1 MRYINFAIVIV
12 FWAAPVFG
20 LTVESVS
27 DYGPSDH
34 AVHLEILS
42 STDKEIFEP
51 VLQRFVAEFPEKRIR
66 YTVASTTDISA
77 SISKSQKNFDLVMS
91 SAMDLQIKLA
101 NDGLAAPLDLPDHL
115 NVPDWSIWQDRL
127 VGFSAEPIV
136 MVVSR
141 KDFVGKHVPE
151 TRREL
156 ITLIRN
162 EPNFFREKVI
172 TYDVNTSGAGFLF
185 ASQDVRQSDSF
196 WRLAEVF
203 GGIKTKLV
211 CCSGNMLDE
220 LESGKSI
227 LAYNL
232 IGSYAEQHAKTRKNL
247 QVVYPKDYTL
257 ILLRSA
263 LIPRESKNKQAA
275 RQFLTYLLS
284 ERGQSHMTKTTG
296 LLSPK
301 SQNKLNQSNFKPIRL
316 DTGLLVYL
324 DRLKRKRFL
333 REWNEALVQ

>member
-1 MRYINFAIVIV
+1 MRYIKFAVALIL
-12 FWAAPVFG
+12 WAAPVFG
-20 LTVESVS
+20 LTVESVT
-27 DYGPSDH
+27 DYGPTDR
-34 AVHLEILS
+34 AVDLKILS
-42 STDKEIFEP
+42 STDREIFEP
-51 VLQRFVAEFPEKRIR
+51 VLKRYVEKFPDQRVR
-66 YTVASTTDISA
+66 YTVASTSDISA
-77 SISKSQKNFDLVMS
+77 SIPKSQEHFDLVMS

-101 NDGLAAPLDLPDHL
+101 NDGLAAPLDLPDDL
-115 NVPDWSIWQDRL
+115 EVPDWSIWQDRL

-136 MVVSR
+136 MVVSK
-141 KDFVGKHVPE
+141 KDFVGKKTPE

-162 EPNFFREKVI
+162 EPNFFKERVI

-185 ASQDVRQSDSF
+185 ASQDVRQTDSF

-203 GGIKTKLV
+203 GGAKAKLV

-220 LESGKSI
+220 VESGKSI

-257 ILLRSA
+257 ILLRTA
-263 LIPRESKNKQAA
+263 LIPKNAAKKSEA
-275 RQFLTYLLS
+275 RQFLTYLLG
-284 ERGQSHMTKTTG
+284 EDGQNHMTQTTG

-301 SQNKLNQSNFKPIRL
+301 SRSKLDQGNFKPIRL

-324 DRLKRKRFL
+324 DKLKRKRFL

>member
-1 MRYINFAIVIV
+1 MRYIKFAVALIL
-12 FWAAPVFG
+12 WAAPVFG
-20 LTVESVS
+20 LTVESVT
-27 DYGPSDH
+27 DYGPTDR
-34 AVHLEILS
+34 AVDLKILS
-42 STDKEIFEP
+42 STDREIFEP
-51 VLQRFVAEFPEKRIR
+51 VLKRYVDKFPDQRVR
-66 YTVASTTDISA
+66 YTVASTSDISA
-77 SISKSQKNFDLVMS
+77 SITKSQEHFDLVMS

-101 NDGLAAPLDLPDHL
+101 NDGLAAPLDLPDDL
-115 NVPDWSIWQDRL
+115 EVPDWSIWQDRL

-136 MVVSR
+136 MVVSK
-141 KDFVGKHVPE
+141 KDFVGKKTPE

-162 EPNFFREKVI
+162 EPNFFKERVI

-185 ASQDVRQSDSF
+185 ASQDVRQTDSF

-203 GGIKTKLV
+203 GGAKAKLV

-220 LESGKSI
+220 VESGKSV

-257 ILLRSA
+257 ILLRTA
-263 LIPRESKNKQAA
+263 LIPKNAAKKSEA
-275 RQFLTYLLS
+275 RQFLTYLLG
-284 ERGQSHMTKTTG
+284 EDGQNHMTQTTG

-301 SQNKLNQSNFKPIRL
+301 SRSKLDQGNFKPIRL

-324 DRLKRKRFL
+324 DKLKRKRFL

>member
-1 MRYINFAIVIV
+1 MRYIKFAVALIL
-12 FWAAPVFG
+12 WAAPVFG
-20 LTVESVS
+20 LTVESVT
-27 DYGPSDH
+27 DYGPTDR
-34 AVHLEILS
+34 AVDLKILS
-42 STDKEIFEP
+42 STDREIFEP
-51 VLQRFVAEFPEKRIR
+51 VLKRYVDKFPDQRVR
-66 YTVASTTDISA
+66 YTVASTSDISA
-77 SISKSQKNFDLVMS
+77 SIPKSQEHFDLVMS

-101 NDGLAAPLDLPDHL
+101 NDGLAAPLDLPDDL
-115 NVPDWSIWQDRL
+115 EVPDWSIWQDRL

-136 MVVSR
+136 MVVSK
-141 KDFVGKHVPE
+141 KDFVGKKTPE

-162 EPNFFREKVI
+162 EPNFFKERVI

-185 ASQDVRQSDSF
+185 ASQDVRQTDSF

-203 GGIKTKLV
+203 GGAKAKLV

-220 LESGKSI
+220 VESGKSV

-257 ILLRSA
+257 ILLRTA
-263 LIPRESKNKQAA
+263 LIPKNAAKKSEA
-275 RQFLTYLLS
+275 RQFLTYLLG
-284 ERGQSHMTKTTG
+284 EDGQNHMTQTTG

-301 SQNKLNQSNFKPIRL
+301 SRSKLDQGNFKPIRL

-324 DRLKRKRFL
+324 DKLKRKRFL

>member
-1 MRYINFAIVIV
+1 MRYIKFAVAIIL
-12 FWAAPVFG
+12 WAAPVFG
-20 LTVESVS
+20 LTVESVT
-27 DYGPSDH
+27 DYGPTDR
-34 AVHLEILS
+34 AVDLKILS
-42 STDKEIFEP
+42 STDREIFEP
-51 VLQRFVAEFPEKRIR
+51 VLKRYVEKFPDQRVR
-66 YTVASTTDISA
+66 YTVASTSDISA
-77 SISKSQKNFDLVMS
+77 SIPKSQEHFDLVMS

-101 NDGLAAPLDLPDHL
+101 NDGLAAPLDLPDDL
-115 NVPDWSIWQDRL
+115 EVPDWSIWQDRL

-136 MVVSR
+136 MVVSK
-141 KDFVGKHVPE
+141 KDFVGKKTPE

-162 EPNFFREKVI
+162 EPNFFKERVI

-185 ASQDVRQSDSF
+185 ASQDVRQTDSF

-203 GGIKTKLV
+203 GGAKAKLV

-220 LESGKSI
+220 VESGKSI

-257 ILLRSA
+257 ILLRTA
-263 LIPRESKNKQAA
+263 LIPKNAAKKSEA
-275 RQFLTYLLS
+275 RQFLTYLLG
-284 ERGQSHMTKTTG
+284 EDGQNHMTQTTG

-301 SQNKLNQSNFKPIRL
+301 SRSKLDQGNFKPIRL

-324 DRLKRKRFL
+324 DKLKRKRFL

>member
-1 MRYINFAIVIV
+1 MRYIKFAVALIL
-12 FWAAPVFG
+12 WAAPVFG
-20 LTVESVS
+20 LTVESVT
-27 DYGPSDH
+27 DYGPTDR
-34 AVHLEILS
+34 AVDLKILS
-42 STDKEIFEP
+42 STDREIFEP
-51 VLQRFVAEFPEKRIR
+51 VLKRYVDKFPDQRVR
-66 YTVASTTDISA
+66 YTVASTSDISA
-77 SISKSQKNFDLVMS
+77 SIAKSQEHFDLVMS

-101 NDGLAAPLDLPDHL
+101 NDGLAAPLDLPDDL
-115 NVPDWSIWQDRL
+115 EVPDWSIWQDRL

-136 MVVSR
+136 MVVSK
-141 KDFVGKHVPE
+141 KDFVGKKTPE

-162 EPNFFREKVI
+162 EPNFFKERVI

-185 ASQDVRQSDSF
+185 ASQDVRQTDSF

-203 GGIKTKLV
+203 GGAKAKLV

-220 LESGKSI
+220 VESGKSI

-247 QVVYPKDYTL
+247 RVVYPRDYTL
-257 ILLRSA
+257 ILLRTA
-263 LIPRESKNKQAA
+263 LIPKNAAKKSEA
-275 RQFLTYLLS
+275 RQFLTYLLG
-284 ERGQSHMTKTTG
+284 EDGQNHMTQTTG

-301 SQNKLNQSNFKPIRL
+301 SRSKLDQGNFKPIRL

-324 DRLKRKRFL
+324 DKLKRKRFL

>member
-1 MRYINFAIVIV
+1 MRYIKFAVALIL
-12 FWAAPVFG
+12 WAAPVFG
-20 LTVESVS
+20 LTVESVT
-27 DYGPSDH
+27 DYGPTDR
-34 AVHLEILS
+34 AVDLKILS
-42 STDKEIFEP
+42 STDREIFEP
-51 VLQRFVAEFPEKRIR
+51 VLKRYVDKFPDQRVR
-66 YTVASTTDISA
+66 YTVASTSDISA
-77 SISKSQKNFDLVMS
+77 YIPKSQEHFDLVMS
-91 SAMDLQIKLA
+91 SAMDLQLKLA
-101 NDGLAAPLDLPDHL
+101 NDGLAAPLDLPDDL
-115 NVPDWSIWQDRL
+115 EVPDWSIWQDRL

-136 MVVSR
+136 MVVSK
-141 KDFVGKHVPE
+141 KDFVGKQTPE

-156 ITLIRN
+156 ITLIRK
-162 EPNFFREKVI
+162 EPNFFKERVI

-185 ASQDVRQSDSF
+185 ASQDVRQTDSF

-203 GGIKTKLV
+203 GGAKAKLV

-220 LESGKSI
+220 VESGKSI

-257 ILLRSA
+257 ILLRTA
-263 LIPRESKNKQAA
+263 LIPKNAAKKSEA
-275 RQFLTYLLS
+275 RQFLTYLLG
-284 ERGQSHMTKTTG
+284 EDGQNHMTQTTG

-301 SQNKLNQSNFKPIRL
+301 SRSKLDQGNFKPIRL

-324 DRLKRKRFL
+324 DKLKRKRFL

>member
-1 MRYINFAIVIV
+1 MQLISTKP
-12 FWAAPVFG
+12 AAVN
-20 LTVESVS
+20 S
-27 DYGPSDH
+27 
-34 AVHLEILS
+34 
-42 STDKEIFEP
+42 
-51 VLQRFVAEFPEKRIR
+51 LQNRVAGIETNYF
-66 YTVASTTDISA
+66 T
-77 SISKSQKNFDLVMS
+77 M
-91 SAMDLQIKLA
+91 
-101 NDGLAAPLDLPDHL
+101 PDHL
-115 NVPDWSIWQDRL
+115 DVPDWSIWQDRL

-156 ITLIRN
+156 ITFIRN

-247 QVVYPKDYTL
+247 Q
-257 ILLRSA
+257 
-263 LIPRESKNKQAA
+263 
-275 RQFLTYLLS
+275 
-284 ERGQSHMTKTTG
+284 
-296 LLSPK
+296 
-301 SQNKLNQSNFKPIRL
+301 
-316 DTGLLVYL
+316 
-324 DRLKRKRFL
+324 
-333 REWNEALVQ
+333 

>member
-1 MRYINFAIVIV
+1 MRYIKFAVALIL
-12 FWAAPVFG
+12 WAAPVFG
-20 LTVESVS
+20 LTVESVT
-27 DYGPSDH
+27 DYGPTDR
-34 AVHLEILS
+34 AVDLKILS
-42 STDKEIFEP
+42 STDREIFEP
-51 VLQRFVAEFPEKRIR
+51 VLKRYVDKFPDQRIR
-66 YTVASTTDISA
+66 YTVASTSDISA
-77 SISKSQKNFDLVMS
+77 SITKSQEHFDLVMS

-101 NDGLAAPLDLPDHL
+101 NDGLAAPLDLPDDL
-115 NVPDWSIWQDRL
+115 EVPDWSIWQDRL

-136 MVVSR
+136 MVVSK
-141 KDFVGKHVPE
+141 KDFVGKKTPE

-162 EPNFFREKVI
+162 EPNFFKERVI

-185 ASQDVRQSDSF
+185 ASQDVRQTDSF

-203 GGIKTKLV
+203 GGAKAKLV

-220 LESGKSI
+220 VESGKSI

-257 ILLRSA
+257 ILLRTA
-263 LIPRESKNKQAA
+263 LIPKNAAKKSEA
-275 RQFLTYLLS
+275 RQFLTYLLG
-284 ERGQSHMTKTTG
+284 EDGQNHMTQTTG

-301 SQNKLNQSNFKPIRL
+301 SRSKLDQGNFKPIRL

-324 DRLKRKRFL
+324 DKLKRKRFL

>member
-1 MRYINFAIVIV
+1 MRYIKFAVALIL
-12 FWAAPVFG
+12 WAAPVFG
-20 LTVESVS
+20 LTVESVT
-27 DYGPSDH
+27 DYGPTDR
-34 AVHLEILS
+34 AVDLKILS
-42 STDKEIFEP
+42 STDREIFEP
-51 VLQRFVAEFPEKRIR
+51 VLKRYVDKFPDQRVQ
-66 YTVASTTDISA
+66 YTVASTSDISA
-77 SISKSQKNFDLVMS
+77 YIPKSQEHFDLVMS

-101 NDGLAAPLDLPDHL
+101 NDGLAAPLDLPDDL
-115 NVPDWSIWQDRL
+115 EVPDWSIWQDRL

-136 MVVSR
+136 MVVSK
-141 KDFVGKHVPE
+141 KDFVGKKTPE

-162 EPNFFREKVI
+162 EPNFFKERVI

-185 ASQDVRQSDSF
+185 ASQDVRQTDSF

-203 GGIKTKLV
+203 GGAKAKLV

-220 LESGKSI
+220 VESGKSV

-257 ILLRSA
+257 ILLRTA
-263 LIPRESKNKQAA
+263 LIPKNAAKKSEA
-275 RQFLTYLLS
+275 RQFLTYLLG
-284 ERGQSHMTKTTG
+284 EDGQNHMTQTTG

-301 SQNKLNQSNFKPIRL
+301 SRSKLDQGNFKPIRL

-324 DRLKRKRFL
+324 DKLKRKRFL

>member
-1 MRYINFAIVIV
+1 MRYIKFAVALIL
-12 FWAAPVFG
+12 WAAPVFG
-20 LTVESVS
+20 LTVESVT
-27 DYGPSDH
+27 DYGPTDR
-34 AVHLEILS
+34 AVDLKILS
-42 STDKEIFEP
+42 STDREIFEP
-51 VLQRFVAEFPEKRIR
+51 VLKRYVDKFPDQRVR
-66 YTVASTTDISA
+66 YTVASTSDISA
-77 SISKSQKNFDLVMS
+77 SIPKSQEHFDLVMS
-91 SAMDLQIKLA
+91 SAMDLQLKLA
-101 NDGLAAPLDLPDHL
+101 NDGLAAPLDLPDDL
-115 NVPDWSIWQDRL
+115 EVPDWSIWQDRL

-136 MVVSR
+136 MVVSK
-141 KDFVGKHVPE
+141 KDFVGKQTPE

-156 ITLIRN
+156 ITLIRK
-162 EPNFFREKVI
+162 EPNFFKERVI

-185 ASQDVRQSDSF
+185 ASQDVRQTDSF

-203 GGIKTKLV
+203 GGAKAKLV

-220 LESGKSI
+220 VESGKSI

-257 ILLRSA
+257 ILLRTA
-263 LIPRESKNKQAA
+263 LIPKNAAKKSEA
-275 RQFLTYLLS
+275 RQFLTYLLG
-284 ERGQSHMTKTTG
+284 EDGQNHMTQTTG

-301 SQNKLNQSNFKPIRL
+301 SRSKLDQGNFKPIRL

-324 DRLKRKRFL
+324 DKLKRKRFL